1 MPGAV
6 CTRSILGG
14 WRMSYRGLVEVSWG
28 VRTMCSAGAPPN
40 TALSAQPTLDHRANR
55 AWAQGHLAALRVPL
69 FCRGLAQRVVSAK
82 CADRVSVRRSARTLC
97 GLRQGSARDLCALCT
112 EWHAEKRW
120 ASSGSMQ

>member
-28 VRTMCSAGAPPN
+28 FRTMCSAGAPPN

-82 CADRVSVRRSARTLC
+82 CADRVSVRRSVPSVFFGKVPPGIFAPSGTQARV
-97 GLRQGSARDLCALCT
+97 
-112 EWHAEKRW
+112 
-120 ASSGSMQ
+120 